1 MKMKRMEV
9 GKIITEFIGHPE
21 APKFGLSDDGAELM
35 VFFNAPTEKEVRQF
49 ASKKPFE
56 IRFVKLKNIF
66 MICVKIGE
74 LEWMDMPYSPHLS
87 KQFPKLMSPN
97 DNQGMALIITCLD
110 NRTGVIK
117 ENRLLGLSNKFTRD
131 FFAEILDETQNPFS
145 REEFEGNLKTIYSRY
160 STRQL
165 VKLSTSYSKNH

>member
-1 MKMKRMEV
+1 MMKLEV
-9 GKIITEFIGHPE
+9 GAVLQEFIGHPE

-87 KQFPKLMSPN
+87 KQFPKLMLPN
-97 DNQGMALIITCLD
+97 DKQGLGLIVTCLD
-110 NRTGVIK
+110 GKTGIVRAI
-117 ENRLLGLSNKFTRD
+117 RLLGLSNKFTRD

-145 REEFEGNLKTIYSRY
+145 REEFERNLKTIYSQY
-160 STRQL
+160 STKQL